1 MPGGGWRAVIDALRE
16 KGVPSMLEH
25 ADYLEQHLERHGPDE
40 ATVRL
45 SPANDVCRWTEC
57 QPAIAKRRD
66 RWDVWRD
73 RHTGEGHLRR
83 RTW

>member
-1 MPGGGWRAVIDALRE
+1 VLRE
-16 KGVPSMLEH
+16 KALPYMLEH

-73 RHTGEGHLRR
+73 RHTGEGRLRR